1 MRDFYIAHEEDIK
14 TGKTTDVYFIRTRKI
29 LEEKGIHR
37 KVFADV
43 TTTSLPNGWKW
54 GVLAGV
60 EEVARLFEGMP
71 VNIYAMPEGTVF
83 HPYEPV
89 LQIEGYYKEFGIY
102 ETALLGML
110 SQASGIATAAL
121 RTKIAAKFKPVYS
134 FGIRHMHPA
143 IAPMVDRSAFIGGC
157 DGVSGVL
164 GAEMMGEKPVGTM
177 PHALIITVG
186 DQVKA
191 WNYYDEVMPPEVPR
205 TALVDTF
212 YDEKFEALMAAE
224 VLGER
229 LNAIRLDTP
238 SSRRGNFRK
247 IIEEV
252 RWELN
257 LRGYDRVKVLV
268 SGGLDEESIAEIA
281 DIADSFGVGSSIASA
296 KPIDFSLDI
305 VEVEGK
311 PITKR
316 GKLSGRKQIYRCENG
331 HYHRV
336 PANKKLE
343 KCPIC
348 GAKVEPL
355 LRPLIE
361 NGEIVAELPNARE
374 IREYVLEQAKK
385 FNLTLDTIPR
395 DTNSKILKKHL
406 HSI

>member
-14 TGKTTDVYFIRTRKI
+14 AGKTTDVYFIRTKKI

-43 TTTSLPNGWKW
+43 TTTSLPNGWRW
-54 GVLAGV
+54 GILAGV
-60 EEVARLFEGMP
+60 EEVAKLLEGLP
-71 VNIYAMPEGTVF
+71 VNVYAMPEGTVF

-89 LQIEGYYKEFGIY
+89 LQIEGYYEEFGVY

-121 RTKIAAKFKPVYS
+121 RIKMAANFKPVYS

-143 IAPMVDRSAFIGGC
+143 IAPMIDRSAFIGGC

-164 GAEMMGEKPVGTM
+164 GAEMIGEKPAGTM

-191 WNYYDEVMPPEVPR
+191 WKYYDEVVEPEAPR

-212 YDEKFEALMAAE
+212 CDEKFEALMAAE
-224 VLGER
+224 ALGER
-229 LNAIRLDTP
+229 LNAVRLDTP
-238 SSRRGNFRK
+238 GSRRGNFRR
-247 IIEEV
+247 IVEEV
-252 RWELN
+252 RWELD
-257 LRGYDRVKVLV
+257 LRGYNWVKIFV
-268 SGGLDEESIAEIA
+268 SGGLNEESIREIVDVA
-281 DIADSFGVGSSIASA
+281 DAFGVGSAIASA

-311 PITKR
+311 PIAKR
-316 GKLSGRKQIYRCENG
+316 GKFSGRKQVYRCENG

-336 PANKKLE
+336 PADRKLE
-343 KCPIC
+343 HCPVC

-355 LRPLIE
+355 LKPLIE
-361 NGEIVAELPNARE
+361 NGEIVAELPKARE
-374 IREYVLEQAKK
+374 IREYVLEQAKR
-385 FNLTLDTIPR
+385 FNLTLE
-395 DTNSKILKKHL
+395 
-406 HSI
+406 

>member
-1 MRDFYIAHEEDIK
+1 MGNFYIAHEDDIK
-14 TGKTTDVYFIRTRKI
+14 AGKTTDVYFIRTKKV
-29 LEEKGIHR
+29 LTEKGIHR

-43 TTTSLPNGWKW
+43 TTTSLPHGWKW
-54 GVLAGV
+54 GVLAGI
-60 EEVARLFEGMP
+60 EEVAKLLEGLP
-71 VNIYAMPEGTVF
+71 VNVYAMREGTIF

-89 LQIEGYYKEFGIY
+89 LQIEGYYEEFGIY

-121 RTKIAAKFKPVYS
+121 RVKIAANFKPVYS

-143 IAPMVDRSAFIGGC
+143 IAPMIDRSAFIGGC

-177 PHALIITVG
+177 PHALILTVG

-191 WNYYDEVMPPEVPR
+191 WKYFDEVVEPEVPR
-205 TALVDTF
+205 TALVDTLC
-212 YDEKFEALMAAE
+212 DEKFEALMAAE
-224 VLGER
+224 ALGER
-229 LNAIRLDTP
+229 LTAVRLDTP
-238 SSRRGNFRK
+238 GSRRGNFRK

-257 LRGYDRVKVLV
+257 LRGYDWVKIFV
-268 SGGLDEESIAEIA
+268 SGGLDEESIREIVDVA
-281 DIADSFGVGSSIASA
+281 DAFGVGSAIASA

-316 GKLSGRKQIYRCENG
+316 GKLSGRKQVYRCENG

-336 PANKKLE
+336 PADKKLE
-343 KCPIC
+343 RCPVC

-355 LRPLIE
+355 LQPLIE
-361 NGEIVAELPNARE
+361 NGEIVAELPKARE
-374 IREYVLEQAKK
+374 IREYVLEQAERFK
-385 FNLTLDTIPR
+385 LSLE
-395 DTNSKILKKHL
+395 
-406 HSI
+406 